1 MVGGGMSNSGVRSRV
16 GIYDFFHLDFNLTFS
31 FSPISVNVPSI
42 ATLFFTICL
51 SILSIRAFSS
61 VSVT

>member
-16 GIYDFFHLDFNLTFS
+16 GIYDFSILTLISPFP

-42 ATLFFTICL
+42 ATLFFTLCL